1 MTFLIFPK
9 GILLTARYRLA
20 KQGLSEANYFVKA
33 I

>member
-9 GILLTARYRLA
+9 GILLTARYHLA